1 MTFFT
6 KRRFAALILAF
17 AVGAC
22 AQPGWDPAAEQKAM
36 DTIKAFKE
44 ADPSL
49 NSFFGNAQG
58 YAVFPKIGKGA
69 VGLGGSYG
77 EGTVYEKGRAIGLSS
92 MTKIDLG
99 LQLGGKSYSQIVF
112 FKDQDALDSFKAGKV
127 KFAAD
132 ASAIAERD
140 SADAAANY
148 AGNVAV
154 FTLSDVGMMFEAS
167 LGGAK
172 FNFVPNGAANGG

>member
-1 MTFFT
+1 MTLIA
-6 KRRFAALILAF
+6 KRRFAALILAL

-44 ADPSL
+44 ADPNL
-49 NSFFGNAQG
+49 NSFFGDAQG
-58 YAVFPKIGKGA
+58 YAVFPNIGKGA
-69 VGLGGSYG
+69 FLLGGAYG
-77 EGTVYEKGRAIGLSS
+77 EGTVYEKGQAIGRSS
-92 MTKIDLG
+92 VTKVDLG
-99 LQLGGKSYSQIVF
+99 LQLGGKSFSQIVF
-112 FKDQDALDSFKAGKV
+112 FKDQAALEDFKAGNL

-140 SADAAANY
+140 SADAAADY

-172 FNFVPNGAANGG
+172 FNFVPNEEFNGG